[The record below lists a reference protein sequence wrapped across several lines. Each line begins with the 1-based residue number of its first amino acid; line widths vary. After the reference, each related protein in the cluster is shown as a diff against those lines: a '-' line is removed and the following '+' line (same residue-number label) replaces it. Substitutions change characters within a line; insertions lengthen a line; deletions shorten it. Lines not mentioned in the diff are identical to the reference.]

1 MDENTLL
8 NNNKHREYFANEEK
22 IRIALELL
30 NQVLKAT
37 KQESK
42 EWMEYRRM
50 RSSMGDF
57 SADMHESVASRQLSH
72 KHWLEALKKILEYP
86 WISISIPKPTKP
98 NARLTNLDLAKLDLK
113 IKEALELLNK
123 IIEDKEKSIKVS
135 QSCFGT
141 WIPNDLSM
149 TGRVAGTVH
158 SYKKELAKI
167 KKILV

>member
-1 MDENTLL
+1 MSRVSGFFAVLHTSWTWNVFCFGYYLIIRNRALQPLL
-8 NNNKHREYFANEEK
+8 
-22 IRIALELL
+22 
-30 NQVLKAT
+30 
-37 KQESK
+37 
-42 EWMEYRRM
+42 
-50 RSSMGDF
+50 
-57 SADMHESVASRQLSH
+57 
-72 KHWLEALKKILEYP
+72 P
-86 WISISIPKPTKP
+86 P
-98 NARLTNLDLAKLDLK
+98 KLDLK